1 MSDKEAESAKD
12 GKSKRLIDALDGR
25 DDDEEKRSMRKK
37 PRVDYSE
44 EKKLAQAA
52 ENQNTV
58 GQTSKLDDDDEIQ
71 VKDKLGQRFV
81 NLEFSRHQTDLKV
94 SLEPLNITN
103 PK

>member
-71 VKDKLGQRFV
+71 VKDNWGR
-81 NLEFSRHQTDLKV
+81 N
-94 SLEPLNITN
+94 SLISNSVDTKQIWKFHWN
-103 PK
+103 H